1 MSMEAPTATTEDG
14 AGVLTADDRL
24 EILQLHAQY
33 SLYEDTGHSAA
44 WAGLWTADGSF
55 LGKRGDI
62 VAGRENLLRF
72 ARERWQRP
80 ESRNK
85 AHWVS
90 NIIITPSPGG
100 AACMSYGMLVEKTA
114 DGYRILQVQGK
125 KDELRRVDGR
135 WRFHFRESWPII

>member
-1 MSMEAPTATTEDG
+1 MEAPSPALEDGTAT
-14 AGVLTADDRL
+14 LTADDRL

-33 SLYEDTGHSAA
+33 SLYEDTGQCEA

-72 ARERWQRP
+72 IRERWAKP

-90 NIIITPSPGG
+90 NVIITPAPDG
-100 AACMSYGMLVEKTA
+100 ADCMAYGMLVAKTA
-114 DGYRILQVQGK
+114 DGFRILQVQGK
-125 KDELRRVDGR
+125 KDKVRREDGK
-135 WRFHFRESWPII
+135 WRFHFRESWPIL